1 MINLNVWKS
10 FKLNFIIEYTI
21 LNVGFHFCV
30 SFQESWGYTS
40 KWTNDYSIV
49 LTGAAFYH
57 KYFNYLYT
65 EWLSPLMLK
74 TVEQSNNCE
83 DILMNFLISHVTRR
97 SPIKVTQRKHY
108 KEQTSGSFSRLA
120 LLSHPEHLLNGSEL

>member
-1 MINLNVWKS
+1 MLLQN
-10 FKLNFIIEYTI
+10 
-21 LNVGFHFCV
+21 
-30 SFQESWGYTS
+30 SWGYTS

-57 KYFNYLYT
+57 KYYDYLYT

-74 TVEQSNNCE
+74 TVEQTNNCE
-83 DILMNFLISHVTRR
+83 DILMNFLISHITKQ

-108 KEQTSGSFSRLA
+108 KEPSSSGVFSRYDWKI
-120 LLSHPEHLLNGSEL
+120 SSFECS